1 MKRLVHVAALV
12 VCVTLLAE
20 AEAAAGNV
28 RGLLLR
34 RGPQGVY
41 PASGIAVTV
50 YAQQMGRSQ
59 PGYSG
64 SDGMYYLYNVP
75 AGRYYLEI
83 WAHGF
88 SSRPLVFE
96 ILITDQQQFTDVAPV
111 TVP

>member
-1 MKRLVHVAALV
+1 MKRLLQIAALV
-12 VCVTLLAE
+12 LCFTVLTAAE
-20 AEAAAGNV
+20 SLAGNV

-34 RGPQGVY
+34 RGPQGTY
-41 PASGIAVTV
+41 PAAGIAVTV
-50 YAQQMGRSQ
+50 YAQQLGRSR

-75 AGRYYLEI
+75 AGWYYLEI

-88 SSRPLVFE
+88 GNPPLVFQ
-96 ILITDQQQFTDVAPV
+96 IFVNDQQPFTDVTPV